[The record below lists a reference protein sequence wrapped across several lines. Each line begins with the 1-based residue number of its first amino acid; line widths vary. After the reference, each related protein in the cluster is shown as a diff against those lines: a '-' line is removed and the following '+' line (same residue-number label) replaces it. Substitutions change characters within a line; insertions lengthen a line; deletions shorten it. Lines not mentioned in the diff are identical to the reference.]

1 MQLNATQVYNKC
13 SKAVLKIISY
23 DKDGLETT
31 GSAIIIKSKG
41 VVVTNY
47 HILRKSSSFELY
59 EGNNLIEYKRIL
71 VSSKKDDLLIFQL
84 KDSKNFPD
92 IGVSIITNIGDPVF
106 AIGNPLQYKD
116 SITEGIING
125 KERIVQSYDHPMKI
139 KTENLLQI
147 SAQISP
153 GNSGGGLFNVE
164 GELIGITTST
174 DSLGQNIN
182 FAIPIEDVL
191 KLIRRAPKKV
201 KYENENLEKEVVKYQ
216 LNVFNGNYKQALLH
230 INNCLKLSKNE
241 LNFMYIKAQLLIDL
255 NKIKSAINI
264 CKSILNNYNDDYSA
278 FIYLIST
285 LIRAEQI
292 KEALRL
298 SLIFYKKHPKDYD
311 LCVNVGTRYI
321 ELSDYNKASL
331 YLVKASKL
339 NRKRS
344 EHLIRLARMYIKQQ
358 KFSEANEILQ
368 KVIRK
373 FPREH
378 YALYLLSELNY
389 SNQNFEESF
398 KYINE
403 YLDKEK
409 PLRPED
415 FEIDL
420 VNEFLYPTL
429 YDNYMG
435 VVVRIDII
443 ASMKEYEEALFDVN
457 YLLHYYPN
465 ESYLYVCRSRIMLMM
480 NETEKA
486 LEDVSKALIINPN
499 NLFAYSYRA
508 KIYLQNNKYGKAL
521 SAIQK
526 PLNVVP
532 NSILYLNIKATALF
546 GMKRYT
552 DVLKVCRKVLKF
564 NDRHFEALD
573 LMRKC
578 YLERGNLKMAL
589 VYANKQ
595 LAIKPCDSMNLYNV
609 SNILFK
615 SGNPKEAL
623 PYLNKALKWNPHIDV
638 HILRGK
644 INSLL
649 GDNRSAI
656 EDFKKAD
663 KIEKDNVDVYHYR
676 GMAYF
681 KTQKYSLAL
690 IDLENATHLDPS
702 LETELGPIITEARKL
717 NGLIKS

>member
-1 MQLNATQVYNKC
+1 MLNNSGVLNNCLKSVIQIKSYNKDGDE
-13 SKAVLKIISY
+13 STASAVV
-23 DKDGLETT
+23 
-31 GSAIIIKSKG
+31 IKSRC
-41 VVVTNY
+41 VAVTNY
-47 HILRKSSSFELY
+47 HNILHSSSFELY
-59 EGNNLIEYKRIL
+59 DGDILVEYERIL
-71 VSSKKDDLLIFQL
+71 TYSKKADLLIFKL
-84 KDSKNFPD
+84 KNIKNFPD
-92 IGVSIITNIGDPVF
+92 INLSKNTAILESVL
-106 AIGNPLQYKD
+106 AIGGPFQYRN
-116 SITEGIING
+116 SVTEGQING
-125 KERIVQSYDHPMKI
+125 GKRSFGNDEHPMGI
-139 KTENLLQI
+139 RMENLLQI
-147 SAQISP
+147 STPILP
-153 GNSGGGLFNVE
+153 GNSGGGLFNSK
-164 GELIGITTST
+164 GELIGITTCT
-174 DSLGQNIN
+174 DTQGKNIN

-255 NKIKSAINI
+255 NQIKSAINI
-264 CKSILNNYNDDYSA
+264 CKSIKNNYNDDYSA
-278 FIYLIST
+278 FVYLIST

-389 SNQNFEESF
+389 SNQNFEKSF

-499 NLFAYSYRA
+499 NLFAYSYQA

-546 GMKRYT
+546 GMKRYA
-552 DVLKVCRKVLKF
+552 DVVRVCRKILKF

-578 YLERGNLKMAL
+578 YLERGNLKMAHL
-589 VYANKQ
+589 YAKKQ
-595 LAIKPCDSMNLYNV
+595 LAVKPCDSMNLYNV

-615 SGNPKEAL
+615 SGKPKEAL
-623 PYLNKALKWNPHIDV
+623 PYLNKALECNPHIDV

-663 KIEKDNVDVYHYR
+663 KIEKDNVDVYHNR

-681 KTQKYSLAL
+681 KTKKYSLAL

-717 NGLIKS
+717 NGLIGNK